1 MATTLVHR
9 FKGLGLLL
17 QKAGPYLLIEIL
29 LPGGSLFALLLFLY
43 RKRQQSGAEMPR
55 LIVVL
60 ARAVGT
66 MREKIVFA
74 ARLYGITSLWRGREP
89 EHDGLEALA
98 IAPPV

>member
-17 QKAGPYLLIEIL
+17 QRAGPYLLIEIL

-55 LIVVL
+55 SIVVL

-66 MREKIVFA
+66 VREKIVFA
-74 ARLYGITSLWRGREP
+74 ARLYGIASLWRGRESAR
-89 EHDGLEALA
+89 DGLEVLA
-98 IAPPV
+98 IAPPA